1 LKLNS
6 TLNTQAQIN
15 LRMSI
20 DDSVHLDLEFQYKLN
35 QNQPTIAKPNNH
47 QPQDLVSN
55 TDSTQNANE
64 IFRPPTHNDFQLTD
78 LLNTQGNT
86 NNAIACE
93 YNSQPKTEGKGVST
107 VDDST
112 EYRIHLDE
120 DLQEI
125 SQNRYQ
131 RGNPNRPELLN
142 EKMLGEIEARD
153 QAIKNVRILD
163 TPSGDPIISN
173 SNFSPIKILVG
184 LIKESQLQDKR
195 YQESE
200 DLYITPLNFEEE
212 TVQKSPEVTVQES
225 SEKNSVSD
233 SGSDQGSGLE
243 KSESKEDDFTS
254 SFLDR
259 IANTNIGN
267 EDKIYNHNNVL
278 LGGTIEEMI
287 IGNDVNF
294 KKYSSKMFGNLFC
307 PKIFARPQKAV
318 SQEV

>member
-1 LKLNS
+1 
-6 TLNTQAQIN
+6 
-15 LRMSI
+15 
-20 DDSVHLDLEFQYKLN
+20 
-35 QNQPTIAKPNNH
+35 
-47 QPQDLVSN
+47 
-55 TDSTQNANE
+55 
-64 IFRPPTHNDFQLTD
+64 LTD
-78 LLNTQGNT
+78 LLNTQGNI
-86 NNAIACE
+86 NSAIACE

-125 SQNRYQ
+125 NQNRYQ
-131 RGNPNRPELLN
+131 RGNPNRSEPLN

-195 YQESE
+195 SQESE

-212 TVQKSPEVTVQES
+212 TAQKSPEVTLQEF
-225 SEKNSVSD
+225 SENNSVSD
-233 SGSDQGSGLE
+233 SGSDQGSSPE

-307 PKIFARPQKAV
+307 P
-318 SQEV
+318 